1 MDISQNF
8 EKTFVDVIQKI
19 LNESGIKANEF
30 ARKAFPDQAK
40 PDNKWLRMRKGFND
54 GKPQRVTL
62 AEAYCIAK
70 ALNHD
75 LATLMWRVQ
84 KELELQKELQ
94 QPSVAKVKKKVH
106 V

>member
-1 MDISQNF
+1 MSQKF
-8 EKTFVDVIQKI
+8 EKTFVDVIEKI
-19 LNESGIKANEF
+19 LDESGIKANVF
-30 ARKAFPDQAK
+30 AQRAFPDQAK

-62 AEAYCIAK
+62 AEAYRIAK

-84 KELELQKELQ
+84 KELELKENFE
-94 QPSVAKVKKKVH
+94 QPSTVEIKKKVRA
-106 V
+106 